1 MKSCKQLP
9 IKVIL
14 IFTISLSI
22 LLSVGCGAVKHSVD
36 LQEDYAIKADAK
48 IEVGEVTNG
57 TGLTFDIDI
66 EKLLADALEESL
78 REEKLLST
86 IPGEPKLIITSK
98 IVEYKPGNAFKR
110 WLLPGW
116 GSTVLMIES
125 DLMDA
130 NKLIGSVKAR
140 RTVAIG
146 GGFSIGDWKDIFRD
160 VSKDVVKD
168 LRKKIDCPKCSEEEV
183 KSVDIES
190 QQ

>member
-1 MKSCKQLP
+1 MKNCKQLP

-22 LLSVGCGAVKHSVD
+22 LLSVGCGTVKHSVD
-36 LQEDYAIKADAK
+36 LQEDYAIKTDAK

-86 IPGEPKLIITSK
+86 IPGEPRLIITSK
-98 IVEYKPGNAFKR
+98 IVEYKQGDAFKR
-110 WLLPGW
+110 WLMPGW
-116 GSTVLMIES
+116 GSTVLMIEC

-130 NKLIGSVKAR
+130 NGLIGSVKAR
-140 RTVAIG
+140 RTVVIG
-146 GGFSIGDWKDIFRD
+146 GGYTIGAWKTVFRK
-160 VSKDVVKD
+160 VSKDVAKD

-190 QQ
+190 Q

>member
-1 MKSCKQLP
+1 MKNCKQLP

-14 IFTISLSI
+14 IFTIFLSV

-66 EKLLADALEESL
+66 EKPLADALEESL
-78 REEKLLST
+78 REDKLLST
-86 IPGEPKLIITSK
+86 IPKEPRLIITSR
-98 IVEYKPGNAFKR
+98 IAEYEPGNAFKR
-110 WLLPGW
+110 WLMPGW
-116 GSTVLMIES
+116 GSTVLRIEC

-146 GGFSIGDWKDIFRD
+146 GGFTIGDWKDIFRD

-168 LRKKIDCPKCSEEEV
+168 LRKKNRLTKV
-183 KSVDIES
+183 
-190 QQ
+190 

>member
-1 MKSCKQLP
+1 MKNCKQLP

-14 IFTISLSI
+14 FFTISLSI
-22 LLSVGCGAVKHSVD
+22 LLSVGCGTVKHSVD
-36 LQEDYAIKADAK
+36 LQEDYAIKTDAK

-86 IPGEPKLIITSK
+86 IPGEPRLIITSK
-98 IVEYKPGNAFKR
+98 IVEYKQGDAFKR
-110 WLLPGW
+110 WLMPGW
-116 GSTVLMIES
+116 GSTVLMIEC

-130 NKLIGSVKAR
+130 NDLIGSVKAR
-140 RTVAIG
+140 RTVDAG
-146 GGFSIGDWKDIFRD
+146 GGYTIGAWKTIFRE
-160 VSKDVVKD
+160 VSKDIAKD

-190 QQ
+190 Q

>member
-1 MKSCKQLP
+1 MKNCKQLP

-14 IFTISLSI
+14 IFTIFLSV

-116 GSTVLMIES
+116 GSTVLMIEC

-146 GGFSIGDWKDIFRD
+146 GGFTIGDWKDIFRD